1 MITLNKVCGKVN
13 TATASFNV
21 SKTEDIV
28 NLPKE

>member
-13 TATASFNV
+13 TVTAYFYV